1 MSDYAFREKTR
12 VPVVHTYRL
21 ADCITSVLRS
31 NSTKNIRAWLYL
43 YHSAKGRWFVFLF
56 ASKVFQE
63 RHCAPS
69 PFRMYR
75 YGKQGRLSFQG
86 CKPPCCICP
95 ICVWCVLFRI
105 PLKLRPY
112 KVPLLL
118 HGESGRLL
126 RKVRILPTRS
136 WRLRLSSG
144 MTMLPLLSVEI
155 MFRFMASLGYGVT
168 LPNDAFSLLPNIV
181 RSLSSFCVVIFA

>member
-1 MSDYAFREKTR
+1 MDCANEKLPKNECRITLFGR
-12 VPVVHTYRL
+12 KQEYLSYILTDLLTALRQYCVQTLRKIFGL
-21 ADCITSVLRS
+21 GCICTIQQKEDGL
-31 NSTKNIRAWLYL
+31 
-43 YHSAKGRWFVFLF
+43 FFLF

-69 PFRMYR
+69 PLRMYR
-75 YGKQGRLSFQG
+75 YGKQGRLSFQD
-86 CKPPCCICP
+86 CKPPCYICP

-112 KVPLLL
+112 KVPLLQ

-136 WRLRLSSG
+136 WRLRLYR
-144 MTMLPLLSVEI
+144 P
-155 MFRFMASLGYGVT
+155 A
-168 LPNDAFSLLPNIV
+168 
-181 RSLSSFCVVIFA
+181 

>member
-31 NSTKNIRAWLYL
+31 NSTKDIRAWLYL

-69 PFRMYR
+69 PLRMYR

-112 KVPLLL
+112 KVLTPARRVGAITPKSSQISHSLM
-118 HGESGRLL
+118 
-126 RKVRILPTRS
+126 
-136 WRLRLSSG
+136 RLRLYR
-144 MTMLPLLSVEI
+144 P
-155 MFRFMASLGYGVT
+155 A
-168 LPNDAFSLLPNIV
+168 
-181 RSLSSFCVVIFA
+181 